1 MRSRSYGSRLHT
13 TIHQLY
19 SLCRSENQG
28 IFTRERDFFS
38 QALPC
43 LQCLRGCFTF
53 YLTGNAYRHEICLGN
68 WKRDDLR
75 NAHGNF
81 VCGLPDAERVIMGQG
96 AVAIRTLTS
105 ADNTV
110 TGPGNTGAYLLIA
123 ALCYI
128 PPIQATTCRLL
139 FLHTRVFVQLYCCE
153 QDSYSNKQQTR
164 SRSGLHHLSFL

>member
-13 TIHQLY
+13 SIHQLY

-53 YLTGNAYRHEICLGN
+53 YLTRNTYRHAICLGN

-81 VCGLPDAERVIMGQG
+81 VCSLPDAERVIMGQG

-105 ADNTV
+105 ADNKD
-110 TGPGNTGAYLLIA
+110 TGVREIPVHVFSLLLYAIYPRSKPPRVVYFF
-123 ALCYI
+123 YI
-128 PPIQATTCRLL
+128 PEFL
-139 FLHTRVFVQLYCCE
+139 FNCIVVNRIYIVINNKPAPVQGCII
-153 QDSYSNKQQTR
+153 
-164 SRSGLHHLSFL
+164 